1 VDKVALVR
9 AALQEVGEQPAA
21 DLAALI
27 REKHG
32 VEITPPMV
40 AIVKATLL
48 HRNLLAKY
56 RQEAKEV
63 VEKAKLT

>member
-1 VDKVALVR
+1 M
-9 AALQEVGEQPAA
+9 PAA

-40 AIVKATLL
+40 AIVKAALL
-48 HRNLLAKY
+48 QKELLAKY
-56 RQEAKEV
+56 RQEGKSAQK
-63 VEKAKLT
+63 K